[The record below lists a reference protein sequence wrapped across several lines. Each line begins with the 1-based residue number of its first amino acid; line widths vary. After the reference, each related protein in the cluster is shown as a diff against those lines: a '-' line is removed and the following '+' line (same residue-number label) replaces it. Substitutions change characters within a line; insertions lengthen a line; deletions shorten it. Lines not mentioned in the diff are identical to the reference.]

1 MKTIKTKIMACIVGC
16 SLITALIVGA
26 LSIGSTAKITESEA
40 VKNMNYIGDS
50 AANSIDAT
58 ITRIE
63 TSVNILA
70 DVVVDKLDENAFFT
84 DKNYADGFTD
94 SILDE
99 VFKFSERTEG
109 AITSYIRYNP
119 EYSNPTSGCFLTRDS
134 LSDPFTAVTPTDF
147 SMYESGDLEHVGWY
161 YIPVQNGAPIWMDP
175 YLNSNINVYMISYV
189 VPIYDSKGTSIGI
202 VGMDIAVT
210 QITDMVDSVKLFDS
224 GYAFLT
230 KADGEVLHHNS
241 IDIGSPLSDADA
253 SLNGVNA
260 YISAEDNDESFE
272 YSYQGVD
279 KMLVVNTLHNGMKL
293 ILAAPKNE
301 IYSETYSLLFTIIG
315 IVLLALV
322 ISAVIGFF
330 VSNGLV
336 VNPIKS
342 LTGVINRTARLDLT
356 RTDGADKLVGHKDE
370 IGKMAGEV
378 QVMRASFRAMVDSLA
393 DVEKTINGA
402 IEDLDGIMKDNNQ
415 KTDENSEAT
424 QELAAGMQ
432 EASANTQQIVSNVSE
447 VRSQTMEIFDL
458 AIQSESESKN
468 ILARA
473 DDMQGR
479 SNESSDKTHH
489 MYELMK
495 EKSREAVE
503 RSQAVSKIHELTDD
517 IKNISSQTN
526 LLALNANIEAARA
539 GDAGRGFAVVAGEI
553 GSLAAETLNTV
564 DNIGRIVEEVNDAV
578 GSMNECIR
586 ELMSFLEETV
596 LADYVM
602 FRDMGEGYR
611 KDADYFINIIS
622 QVRGA
627 VESLEKN
634 VEEIVSASDEI
645 NNMTTNSADS
655 VNDIAM
661 RSDDMRNANDLGYSK
676 LQDARAA
683 MDMLVEI
690 TGEFKIE

>member
-1 MKTIKTKIMACIVGC
+1 MKTIKTKIMACIIGC

-26 LSIGSTAKITESEA
+26 LSIKSTMRITESEA
-40 VKNMNYIGDS
+40 VQNMNVRGDS
-50 AANSIDAT
+50 VANEMDAT

-70 DVVVDKLDENAFFT
+70 DVVVDKLDEDAFFS

-134 LSDPFTAVTPTDF
+134 LTDPFTAVTPTDF
-147 SMYESGDLEHVGWY
+147 TMYDPTDLAHVGWY
-161 YIPVQNGAPIWMDP
+161 YIPVGNGAPIWMDP

-189 VPIYDSKGTSIGI
+189 VPIYSADGTSIGI

-210 QITDMVDSVKLFDS
+210 QLTDMVDAVNLFDS

-230 KADGEVLHHNS
+230 KADGEILHHKS
-241 IDIGSPLSDADA
+241 IETGQKLIDQDATLAEAGTYIGSDKGMTDA
-253 SLNGVNA
+253 
-260 YISAEDNDESFE
+260 FE
-272 YSYQGVD
+272 YSYQGQK
-279 KMLVVNTLHNGMKL
+279 KMFVFNTLHNGMKL
-293 ILAAPKNE
+293 ILTAPVKE
-301 IYSETYSLLFTIIG
+301 IYAQTYSLLYTIIG
-315 IVLLALV
+315 IVIFALV
-322 ISAVIGFF
+322 ISAVVGFF
-330 VSNGLV
+330 VSSGL
-336 VNPIKS
+336 VNPIKT
-342 LTGVINRTARLDLT
+342 LTGVINRTARLDLSKT
-356 RTDGADKLVGHKDE
+356 EGGDDLISHKDE
-370 IGKMAGEV
+370 IGKMASEV
-378 QVMRASFRAMVDSLA
+378 QVMRASFRAMVDSLN
-393 DVEKTINGA
+393 DVETTISGA
-402 IEDLDGIMKDNNQ
+402 IDDLDGMMKENNQ
-415 KTDENSEAT
+415 KTDENSDAT
-424 QELAAGMQ
+424 KELAAGMQ
-432 EASANTQQIVSNVSE
+432 EASANTQQIVSNVGE
-447 VRSQTMEIFDL
+447 VKSQTMEIYDL
-458 AIQSESESKN
+458 AIQSETESKN

-473 DDMQGR
+473 DDMQSR
-479 SNESSDKTHH
+479 SNESSDKTHR

-495 EKSREAVE
+495 EKSKEAVE

-553 GSLAAETLNTV
+553 GSLASETLNTV

-586 ELMSFLEETV
+586 ELMAFLEDTV

-611 KDADYFINIIS
+611 NDADYFINILS

-634 VEEIVSASDEI
+634 VEEIVAASDEI
-645 NNMTTNSADS
+645 NSMTTNSADS
-655 VNDIAM
+655 VSEIAA
-661 RSDDMRNANDLGYSK
+661 RSDDMRNANDLGYNK
-676 LQDARAA
+676 LMDARAA

-690 TGEFKIE
+690 TGEFKL

>member
-40 VKNMNYIGDS
+40 VKNMNYRGDS
-50 AANSIDAT
+50 VSNSIDAT

-70 DVVVDKLDENAFFT
+70 DVVVDKLDENAFFS

-147 SMYESGDLEHVGWY
+147 SMYEPGDLEHVGWY

-241 IDIGSPLSDADA
+241 IDIGRPLSDADA
-253 SLNGVNA
+253 SLNGVDA

-336 VNPIKS
+336 NPIKS

-356 RTDGADKLVGHKDE
+356 RTAGADKLVGHKDE

-378 QVMRASFRAMVDSLA
+378 QVMRASFRAMVDSLT

-432 EASANTQQIVSNVSE
+432 EASANTQQIVSNVGE

-479 SNESSDKTHH
+479 SNESSDKTHR

-611 KDADYFINIIS
+611 KDADYFINILS

>member
-40 VKNMNYIGDS
+40 VKNMNYRGDS
-50 AANSIDAT
+50 VSNSIDAT

-70 DVVVDKLDENAFFT
+70 DVVVDKLDENAFFS

-147 SMYESGDLEHVGWY
+147 SMYEPGDLEHVGWY
-161 YIPVQNGAPIWMDP
+161 YIPVQNGAPVWMDP

-253 SLNGVNA
+253 SLNRVDA

-336 VNPIKS
+336 NPIKS

-356 RTDGADKLVGHKDE
+356 RTAGADKLVGHKDE

-378 QVMRASFRAMVDSLA
+378 QVMRASFRAMVDSLT

-432 EASANTQQIVSNVSE
+432 EASANTQQIVSNVGE

-611 KDADYFINIIS
+611 KDADYFINILS

-661 RSDDMRNANDLGYSK
+661 RSDDMRNANDLGYNK

>member
-40 VKNMNYIGDS
+40 VKNMNYRGDS
-50 AANSIDAT
+50 VSNSIDAT

-70 DVVVDKLDENAFFT
+70 DVVVDKLDENAFFS

-147 SMYESGDLEHVGWY
+147 SMYEPGDLEHVGWY

-241 IDIGSPLSDADA
+241 IDIGRPLSDADA
-253 SLNGVNA
+253 SLNGVDA

-336 VNPIKS
+336 NPIKS

-356 RTDGADKLVGHKDE
+356 RTAGADKLVGHKDE

-378 QVMRASFRAMVDSLA
+378 QVMRASFRAMVDSLT

-432 EASANTQQIVSNVSE
+432 EASANTQQIVSNVGE

-479 SNESSDKTHH
+479 SNESSDKTHR
-489 MYELMK
+489 MYELLYL
-495 EKSREAVE
+495 SYH
-503 RSQAVSKIHELTDD
+503 I
-517 IKNISSQTN
+517 
-526 LLALNANIEAARA
+526 LL
-539 GDAGRGFAVVAGEI
+539 
-553 GSLAAETLNTV
+553 S
-564 DNIGRIVEEVNDAV
+564 
-578 GSMNECIR
+578 
-586 ELMSFLEETV
+586 
-596 LADYVM
+596 
-602 FRDMGEGYR
+602 
-611 KDADYFINIIS
+611 
-622 QVRGA
+622 
-627 VESLEKN
+627 
-634 VEEIVSASDEI
+634 
-645 NNMTTNSADS
+645 
-655 VNDIAM
+655 
-661 RSDDMRNANDLGYSK
+661 YSI
-676 LQDARAA
+676 L
-683 MDMLVEI
+683 
-690 TGEFKIE
+690 

>member
-40 VKNMNYIGDS
+40 VKNMNYRGDS
-50 AANSIDAT
+50 VSNSIDAT

-70 DVVVDKLDENAFFT
+70 DVVVDKLDENAFFS

-147 SMYESGDLEHVGWY
+147 SMYEPGDLEHVGWY

-253 SLNGVNA
+253 SLNGVDA

-336 VNPIKS
+336 NPIKS

-356 RTDGADKLVGHKDE
+356 RTAGADKLVGHKDE

-378 QVMRASFRAMVDSLA
+378 QVMRASFRAMVDSLT

-432 EASANTQQIVSNVSE
+432 EASANTQQIVSNVGE

-479 SNESSDKTHH
+479 SNESSDKTHR

-611 KDADYFINIIS
+611 KDADYFINILS

-661 RSDDMRNANDLGYSK
+661 RSDDMRNANDLGYNK

>member
-40 VKNMNYIGDS
+40 VKNMNYRGDS
-50 AANSIDAT
+50 VSNSIDAT

-70 DVVVDKLDENAFFT
+70 DVVVDKLDENAFFS

-147 SMYESGDLEHVGWY
+147 SMYEPGDLEHVGWY

-253 SLNGVNA
+253 SLNGVDA

-336 VNPIKS
+336 NPIKS

-356 RTDGADKLVGHKDE
+356 RTAGADKLVGHKDE

-378 QVMRASFRAMVDSLA
+378 QVMRASFRAMVDSLT

-479 SNESSDKTHH
+479 SNESSDKTHR

-611 KDADYFINIIS
+611 KDADYFINILS

-661 RSDDMRNANDLGYSK
+661 RSDDMRNANDLGYNK

>member
-40 VKNMNYIGDS
+40 VKNMNYRGDS
-50 AANSIDAT
+50 VSNSIDAT

-70 DVVVDKLDENAFFT
+70 DVVVDKLDENAFFS

-147 SMYESGDLEHVGWY
+147 SMYEPGDLEHVGWY
-161 YIPVQNGAPIWMDP
+161 YIPVQNGAPVWMDP

-253 SLNGVNA
+253 SLNGVDA

-336 VNPIKS
+336 NPIKS

-356 RTDGADKLVGHKDE
+356 RTAGADKLVGHKDE

-378 QVMRASFRAMVDSLA
+378 QVMRASFRAMVDSLT

-432 EASANTQQIVSNVSE
+432 EASANTQQIVSNVGE

-479 SNESSDKTHH
+479 SNESSDKTHR

-611 KDADYFINIIS
+611 KDADYFINILS

-661 RSDDMRNANDLGYSK
+661 RSDDMRNANDLGYNK